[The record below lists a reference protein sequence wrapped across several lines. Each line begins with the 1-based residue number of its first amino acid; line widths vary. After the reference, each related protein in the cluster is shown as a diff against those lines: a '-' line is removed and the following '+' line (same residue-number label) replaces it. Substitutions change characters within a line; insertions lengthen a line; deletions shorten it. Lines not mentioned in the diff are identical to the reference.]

1 MLKVTGF
8 EPITDLGNNRKGLK
22 KAPRSI
28 SRANIAGEDFS
39 NGLRV
44 MVKYTAKDNPSNNS
58 RYWEGL
64 LSQNDNGVGYR
75 ADLECMLGSPPGTA
89 DAKVGDGEGDPAEVT
104 VTVVVGT
111 SDVLSSTITVGP

>member
-1 MLKVTGF
+1 MPKVTGF

-28 SRANIAGEDFS
+28 SRAKITGEDFS
-39 NGLRV
+39 NGLLV
-44 MVKYTAKDNPSNNS
+44 VVEYTASQNPSANS

-89 DAKVGDGEGDPAEVT
+89 DAKVGDGVWDPAEVT

-111 SDVLSSTITVGP
+111 SDELSSTITIGP